1 MVVWFVM
8 MLYSGD
14 QAYAN
19 VKWDNVFLHCL
30 GTVVMTALGSA
41 LLAGM
46 LWCVYYVFQSIVGGW
61 GRVLVVPWIGI
72 SVRLY
77 PHVLNQDWPDTNPD
91 PKGTA
96 AFFATFEGAGI
107 VLLGL
112 LLGMG
117 LYALLRGARS
127 AFGEHPPF
135 LAAPAP
141 FEESQPIEV
150 PSDLTP
156 DTATPTAPQPA
167 EPDNL
172 VMWEPQMRQLME
184 GKRRVVMYPK
194 GTEPPMTFPPNSGV
208 TSDNYGNIY
217 VFRPDLITRSKIK
230 EAVENNTLLEILGW

>member
-1 MVVWFVM
+1 MNRALKCDIGAFVVVWFVM

-135 LAAPAP
+135 LAVPAP

-194 GTEPPMTFPPNSGV
+194 GTEPPMTFPQTVGSRRTTTAISTCSV
-208 TSDNYGNIY
+208 QIS
-217 VFRPDLITRSKIK
+217 
-230 EAVENNTLLEILGW
+230 